1 MEKKGTH
8 KKTIRLIFIAMALF
22 TFAVVCAIIFPESE
36 FATMWLIG
44 FPATVSIFFW
54 GAAVIYGIYES
65 VQAKKNQGEE
75 VVEGEE
81 NAEQE
86 NAEERPVK
94 VCKYCGTEND
104 IEDRKC
110 HTCGAGL
117 KRTPKNKK
125 ANQ

>member
-1 MEKKGTH
+1 MGTY
-8 KKTIRLIFIAMALF
+8 KKTVRLIFIAMALF
-22 TFAVVCAIIFPESE
+22 SFAVICAIISPESE
-36 FATMWLIG
+36 VLTTWLIG
-44 FPATVSIFFW
+44 FPATVSMFFW
-54 GAAVIYGIYES
+54 LAAVVYGIYETI
-65 VQAKKNQGEE
+65 QARKNKGKVTEESEKK
-75 VVEGEE
+75 
-81 NAEQE
+81 AEQTIT
-86 NAEERPVK
+86 EEHPVK